1 MNEYSQFRHSVVRLI
16 QLYTCK
22 SAWILRQVKPCFW
35 AIVGWFYQ
43 DLGHWIF
50 QRCIKLFNN
59 SYAYSHLRIVQ
70 ACQKAIQISFCQK
83 TISALELLS
92 LVRVFF
98 IVVQYKNKLAC
109 LYKWMMLSTTII
121 KQNNTP
127 SKSSLPNI
135 GLQRQKTKTR
145 PISTWYYCLVTE
157 SKCRWVKYKRFKHAT
172 VVNGL
177 CYLLGRQFHSSCC
190 CRSYGNLRNRHHPIS
205 PAGFGSC

>member
-1 MNEYSQFRHSVVRLI
+1 MHIHIYVL
-16 QLYTCK
+16 CK
-22 SAWILRQVKPCFW
+22 HAKKPYKYHFVK
-35 AIVGWFYQ
+35 
-43 DLGHWIF
+43 
-50 QRCIKLFNN
+50 KLF
-59 SYAYSHLRIVQ
+59 
-70 ACQKAIQISFCQK
+70 
-83 TISALELLS
+83 LLWNCCP
-92 LVRVFF
+92 LLGFFF